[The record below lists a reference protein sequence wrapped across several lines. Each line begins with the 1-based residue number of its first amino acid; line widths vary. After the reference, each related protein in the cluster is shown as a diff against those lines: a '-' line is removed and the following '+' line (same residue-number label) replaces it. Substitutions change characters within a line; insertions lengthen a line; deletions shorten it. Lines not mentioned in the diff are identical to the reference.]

1 MRVPRDRQGK
11 FHSAGWPQRK
21 GQDEQLEAFL
31 AEAFLAG
38 LSTRDLARSAEKH
51 GGHKYDSPQVSR
63 IVARAS
69 EDFEAWRQRSLDATV
84 DKFLYLDG
92 ANFRVR
98 INGPVSRQSFCAVLG
113 VSEENEC
120 FEVVAIEMGAR
131 EKADLWESV
140 LRHLRERGWRHEAV
154 ELGVRDG
161 LPGREELCGRY
172 FPRAQTQRCQK
183 HAQANA
189 CRPVRQREREEF
201 SKDLNKIFYA
211 SRESQARA
219 AFHEC
224 KAPWGQSFPS
234 AVALIEKDSDALLR
248 FFPFDPTY
256 WTVLRTTN
264 PIARLNKE
272 FKRRTRAMEV
282 TAGEIST
289 YRCVVYV
296 AQTME
301 YRWSFHPLS
310 QWTFMYTQNAA

>member
-1 MRVPRDRQGK
+1 M
-11 FHSAGWPQRK
+11 
-21 GQDEQLEAFL
+21 
-31 AEAFLAG
+31 
-38 LSTRDLARSAEKH
+38 
-51 GGHKYDSPQVSR
+51 
-63 IVARAS
+63 ARAS
-69 EDFEAWRQRSLDATV
+69 EDFEAWCQRSLDATV
-84 DKFLYLDG
+84 YKFLYLDG

-113 VSEENEC
+113 VSEENEY
-120 FEVVAIEMGAR
+120 FEVLAIEMGDR

-161 LPGREELCGRY
+161 LPGREELFGRY

-189 CRPVRQREREEF
+189 CRRVRQREREEF

-219 AFHEC
+219 AFHDAMA
-224 KAPWGQSFPS
+224 KWGESFPS
-234 AVALIEKDSDALLR
+234 AVAVIEKDFDALVR
-248 FFPFDPTY
+248 FFQFDPTY

-264 PIARLNKE
+264 PMERLNKE

-282 TAGEIST
+282 TGGEIST
-289 YRCVVYV
+289 YRCLVYV

-310 QWTFMYTQNAA
+310 QWAFIYTQNAA

>member
-1 MRVPRDRQGK
+1 MPRDRQGK

-154 ELGVRDG
+154 QLGVRDG
-161 LPGREELCGRY
+161 LPGREQLCGRY

-201 SKDLNKIFYA
+201 SQDLNKISMLRGKAKRVRLFMNARPRGA
-211 SRESQARA
+211 SRFR
-219 AFHEC
+219 
-224 KAPWGQSFPS
+224 APWRSSRRISMPCCASFR
-234 AVALIEKDSDALLR
+234 LTR
-248 FFPFDPTY
+248 PTGRSY
-256 WTVLRTTN
+256 ER
-264 PIARLNKE
+264 PIRLH
-272 FKRRTRAMEV
+272 V
-282 TAGEIST
+282 
-289 YRCVVYV
+289 
-296 AQTME
+296 
-301 YRWSFHPLS
+301 
-310 QWTFMYTQNAA
+310 